1 MTQERDWPYGRP
13 ADRGVRP
20 WFLSATGYLMVLFH
34 DAEEARR
41 AADDLV
47 TRGMGEDEMRL
58 YSGEEILDIES
69 RFDEERSNV
78 ARVVEAMTA
87 DHDLKTRYIDN
98 ARAGG
103 AALWLFAPERES
115 VDRSMRALAQ
125 HDYFFLRYYG
135 PDGVEDV
142 AAGS

>member
-1 MTQERDWPYGRP
+1 MTKDRDWPYGRL

-41 AADDLV
+41 AAHDLEERGIPQDD
-47 TRGMGEDEMRL
+47 MRL
-58 YSGEEILDIES
+58 YSGEEILEIES
-69 RFDEERSNV
+69 RFGEERSNV

-87 DHDLKTRYIDN
+87 DRDVKTRYVDN

-103 AALWLFAPERES
+103 AALWLFAPRKDGRS
-115 VDRSMRALAQ
+115 VDASARRPRLLLHAVLRPRWRGGCRRA
-125 HDYFFLRYYG
+125 
-135 PDGVEDV
+135 
-142 AAGS
+142 